1 MKKID
6 FLAAEGCTD
15 VVCGRLG
22 QGAVQM
28 LMQLGIEVHAGQSE
42 NMFSLC
48 RGEAINRICKFK
60 FIRVTIIP
68 TQRVVFLIKYR
79 KITLSV

>member
-1 MKKID
+1 MRCFFSGKRLQVKKID

-60 FIRVTIIP
+60 FI
-68 TQRVVFLIKYR
+68 
-79 KITLSV
+79 